1 MSTTADPRTGHLPG
15 TPEYRRLNVAMV
27 LVGLAAF
34 GILYATQP
42 ILPQLGDDFGVG
54 ATAAAL
60 TVSAGTGALAL
71 LVIPATSIGVR
82 IGRVRMIR
90 WGLVAAVAFTLLAAA
105 APTYAVLVA
114 LRGLTGAALAGVIA
128 VAMGHVAAEVHPS
141 GLAGAMGL
149 YVAGNTL
156 GGVSGR
162 LVTSGVADL
171 LGWRGAVAVL
181 GLVALSVTV
190 VVWLLAEDTGPAP
203 DVAQPDDG
211 GPHGIRALL
220 RDPAVVAVLLV
231 PFVLMGG
238 FVATYNYLSYRLA
251 GPPFELSSAVIGLV
265 FLAYLA
271 GTASSALAG
280 RAAQRWGRPRVLLL
294 GTVVMGAGLLL
305 TLGDHLSLVVVGLL
319 VLTAGFF
326 AAHAV
331 ASGWAPVLGRVAP
344 SQASALYVAL
354 YYAGSSLFGAVVGLA
369 WKSGG
374 WPATVASV
382 GALVI
387 LGALLVLLAARLSR
401 PRQPVT

>member
-90 WGLVAAVAFTLLAAA
+90 WGLVAAVGFTLLAAA

-181 GLVALSVTV
+181 GLVALVVTA

-203 DVAQPDDG
+203 DARPDDG
-211 GPHGIRALL
+211 SPRGIRALL
-220 RDPAVVAVLLV
+220 RDPAVLAVLLV

-265 FLAYLA
+265 FLAYLGGHRVLGARRPRRPALGTTA
-271 GTASSALAG
+271 GAAARHGRHGRRPAADPRRPPVPGRRRSARPHRGLLRRPRGGQRLGAGARPGRVFAGLRALRRPSTTPAPASSVPWWVWPG
-280 RAAQRWGRPRVLLL
+280 SPGVGPPR
-294 GTVVMGAGLLL
+294 
-305 TLGDHLSLVVVGLL
+305 S
-319 VLTAGFF
+319 
-326 AAHAV
+326 
-331 ASGWAPVLGRVAP
+331 PP
-344 SQASALYVAL
+344 SVRS
-354 YYAGSSLFGAVVGLA
+354 
-369 WKSGG
+369 
-374 WPATVASV
+374 
-382 GALVI
+382 
-387 LGALLVLLAARLSR
+387 
-401 PRQPVT
+401 